1 MQAAWLGGLA
11 LWALIDAVGED
22 RKGYYHGV
30 NLREVANLEL
40 PTSYGCFRARAF
52 ESSSGFVHVALSVGD
67 LSTGG
72 PALTRVHSE
81 CLTGDALGSLRC
93 DCGVQLRTALRAIAA
108 EERGVMV
115 YVTGHEGRGV
125 GLINKLRS
133 YVVQDGGADTVDANL
148 HLGLPVDGRKYE
160 DAASVLGAL
169 GIDSIRLL
177 SNNPDKAAALRRA
190 GLKVVGLEPLH
201 IAAHNRNIDY
211 LQTKRNRMGHLGPHS
226 GVAGSIESPDP
237 GELLGSIRSSS
248 RRPYIA
254 VKYAQSIDG
263 RIATAVGDSKWISG
277 EDERAVSHSLR
288 ARCDA
293 CMVGIGTVLRDDPQL
308 TVRMVPGASPIRVVL
323 DSTLRMPL
331 AANVLG
337 RDAATVI
344 LTTPSAHPEKIEQ
357 LRHQNVSVRVLP
369 EGSAGV
375 DLPAAMASLRGSGI
389 KSLLVEGGA
398 KVITELL
405 RQHLVDRLV
414 VACAPVILGRG
425 LAAVGDLS
433 VARVSQGISLTNR
446 SLFVMDDDVMLAW
459 DVCFTDGDYSGQT

>member
-1 MQAAWLGGLA
+1 
-11 LWALIDAVGED
+11 
-22 RKGYYHGV
+22 
-30 NLREVANLEL
+30 
-40 PTSYGCFRARAF
+40 
-52 ESSSGFVHVALSVGD
+52 
-67 LSTGG
+67 
-72 PALTRVHSE
+72 
-81 CLTGDALGSLRC
+81 
-93 DCGVQLRTALRAIAA
+93 
-108 EERGVMV
+108 MV

-177 SNNPDKAAALRRA
+177 SNNPDKAAALSRA

-201 IAAHNRNIDY
+201 VAAHNRNIDY
-211 LQTKRNRMGHLGPHS
+211 LQTKRNRMGHLGPHL
-226 GVAGSIESPDP
+226 GVAESLHSPDS
-237 GELLGSIRSSS
+237 GELLGNIRSSS
-248 RRPYIA
+248 RRPYVA

-344 LTTPSAHPEKIEQ
+344 LTTPRAHPEKIEQ

-375 DLPAAMASLRGSGI
+375 DLPAAMASLRASGI
-389 KSLLVEGGA
+389 QSLLVEGGA

-405 RQHLVDRLV
+405 SQHLVDRLV

-425 LAAVGDLS
+425 LAAVGDLR

-459 DVCFTDGDYSGQT
+459 DVCSNDGDESGQT

>member
-1 MQAAWLGGLA
+1 M
-11 LWALIDAVGED
+11 
-22 RKGYYHGV
+22 
-30 NLREVANLEL
+30 REVANLEL
-40 PTSYGCFRARAF
+40 PTSYGCFHARAF
-52 ESSSGFVHVALSVGD
+52 ESSSGFVHLALSVGD
-67 LSTGG
+67 LSAGG
-72 PALTRVHSE
+72 PVLTRVHSE

-177 SNNPDKAAALRRA
+177 TNNPDKAAALSRA
-190 GLKVVGLEPLH
+190 GLKVVGLYPLH
-201 IAAHNRNIDY
+201 VAAHNRNIDY
-211 LQTKRNRMGHLGPHS
+211 LQTKRNRMGHLGPHQ
-226 GVAGSIESPDP
+226 GEAGSLQTPDP

-248 RRPYIA
+248 RRPYVA
-254 VKYAQSIDG
+254 VKYAQSVDG
-263 RIATAVGDSKWISG
+263 RIATAGGDSKWISG

-293 CMVGIGTVLRDDPQL
+293 CMVGIGTVLSDDPQL

-331 AANVLG
+331 AAKVLEG
-337 RDAATVI
+337 DAATVI
-344 LTTPSAHPEKIEQ
+344 LTTARADAEKIEQ
-357 LRHQNVSVRVLP
+357 LRRQSVSVRVLP

-405 RQHLVDRLV
+405 RQHSVDRLV

-425 LAAVGDLS
+425 LAAVGDLR

-446 SLFVMDDDVMLAW
+446 SVFVMDDDVMLAW
-459 DVCFTDGDYSGQT
+459 DVCFADGDPGPT